1 MIIDLPPARARRA
14 AELLATSRDPR
25 DVRARQECLVIAFGP
40 HGAATLG
47 ASGGAPLSP
56 LSPRAA
62 RAFPPLSPA
71 ECASA
76 GIPTPRVRRAP
87 VHARQSDPVS
97 LTTVL
102 AGSVAMVAAFFL
114 VAAAWQHVAARTA
127 ATVTQAHER
136 SAW

>member
-25 DVRARQECLVIAFGP
+25 DVAARNECLVIAFGAR
-40 HGAATLG
+40 GAVPLG
-47 ASGGAPLSP
+47 TSGSALLP
-56 LSPRAA
+56 PRAA

-76 GIPTPRVRRAP
+76 GISVPRARRAA
-87 VHARQSDPVS
+87 VHAAQVDPVS

-102 AGSVAMVAAFFL
+102 AGSVVMVAAFFL
-114 VAAAWQHVAARTA
+114 AAAAWQHVAARTA
-127 ATVTQAHER
+127 ATVAQAHER